1 MNERQ
6 RLMKAMKRYGP
17 LTSAMGLAVAMLAV
31 GMLTVASPAWA
42 AFPGDNGKIAFTKV
56 PTTFQNQEIW
66 AVDADGSNPTNLT
79 NNPALDTHAAWS
91 ADGTKIAFTSARDGN
106 NEIYTMNADG
116 TEQTNVSNS
125 LKDEILP
132 AWSPDDTKIAF
143 RSDRDGNPEIYTMNA
158 DGSDPI
164 RLTNNA
170 GEDSVP
176 AWSPD
181 GTKIAFSSNRDG
193 NYEIYAMNADGSDPI
208 NLSNDPAVDLH
219 PAWSPNGTEIAFE
232 STRAGN
238 YEIYKMN
245 ADGSSPTNLS
255 NNPRTEAEPDWSP
268 DGTEIVFRSQRDND
282 NEIYTMNATDGS
294 DPNNVSNDLGMID
307 YWPSWQ
313 PLTNSAPTAE
323 DDPTTA
329 GDPNYSVDQDG
340 SLTVS
345 ASDGVLD
352 NDTDPEDDTLTA
364 MKASDPTNGTLT
376 LSFDGSFTYTPSAGY
391 SGTDS
396 FTYMANDGTAD
407 SNTATVTIT
416 VNAIDTAPPSVTM
429 TGPADGTIVN
439 GTVTLSAD
447 GTDDVAVDR
456 VEFLVNGSVVDT
468 DSDAPY
474 GVEWDSSSVA
484 DGPATI
490 AARAFDTSSNQ
501 ATSASRTVTVRNAP
515 PDTSDPRGTV
525 LINGG
530 REFTDSRTA
539 MLRLSASD
547 PSPTSGVASMR
558 FKNGGT
564 HEWSSWR
571 PYATR
576 ESWML
581 SAGVGTKIVHAQ
593 YQDNAGNRSDVVH
606 DRIRYRR

>member
-31 GMLTVASPAWA
+31 GMLMVASPAWA

-106 NEIYTMNADG
+106 NEIYVMNADG

-294 DPNNVSNDLGMID
+294 DPKNVSNDLGMID

-313 PLTNSAPTAE
+313 PLE
-323 DDPTTA
+323 
-329 GDPNYSVDQDG
+329 
-340 SLTVS
+340 L
-345 ASDGVLD
+345 
-352 NDTDPEDDTLTA
+352 
-364 MKASDPTNGTLT
+364 
-376 LSFDGSFTYTPSAGY
+376 
-391 SGTDS
+391 
-396 FTYMANDGTAD
+396 
-407 SNTATVTIT
+407 
-416 VNAIDTAPPSVTM
+416 DTAPPSVTM

-439 GTVTLSAD
+439 GTVALSAD
-447 GTDDVAVDR
+447 ATDDVAVDR

-474 GVEWDSSSVA
+474 SVEWDSSSVA

-581 SAGVGTKIVHAQ
+581 SEGVGTKSVRAQ

-606 DRIRYRR
+606 DRIKYRR